1 MHILKELEQRGLAE
15 TGGELHRFA
24 AELYPICRSITGDG
38 IRRTL
43 ALIQNRIPLQISEV
57 PTGTQVFDWT
67 VPKEWNIRDAYVKD
81 SSGKK
86 VVDFRDCNLHILN
99 YSTPVHATMPLKEL
113 KAHLFTLPEHPDW
126 IPYRTSYYKPDWGF
140 CLSHTQFS
148 ALKDGDYEV
157 RIDSSLE
164 DGHLTYGECYLPGAS
179 TDGVLI
185 SCHACHPS
193 LANDNLSGLTVATA
207 LAELLS
213 KKDLRYSY
221 RFLFIPGTIGAIT
234 WLARNRESVGRI
246 RHGLVLTGIGDA
258 GGFHYKKSRRGN
270 AEIDQAAAHVLRHCG
285 ESSEIL
291 EFSPYGYDERQYCSP
306 GFNLPVGCLMRSV
319 WGTFPEYHTSA
330 DNLDFIQP
338 SQLARSLRVCA
349 GIVDVLENNQRY
361 RNSSPYCEP
370 QLGKRNLY
378 RSTGGEAIGVEI
390 NARLWV
396 LNFSDGEHSLLDIA
410 DRSGM
415 PFSAISA
422 AAELLRES
430 GLLSAAAVGTGGG
443 ELSRPTSKDDLT
455 PAAQLT
461 RKQRVTVLD

>member
-1 MHILKELEQRGLAE
+1 MHLLTELDQKDL
-15 TGGELHRFA
+15 TKIGGELRAFA

-38 IRRTL
+38 LRRTL

-57 PTGTQVFDWT
+57 LTGTPVFDWT
-67 VPKEWNIRDAYVKD
+67 VPKEWNIRDAYIKD

-86 VVDFRDCNLHILN
+86 VVDFRNCNLHILN
-99 YSTPVHATMPLKEL
+99 YSTPVHATLPLSEL

-140 CLSHTQFS
+140 CLSHNQLT
-148 ALKDGDYEV
+148 ALKDGNYEV
-157 RIDSSLE
+157 CIESSLE
-164 DGHLTYGECYLPGAS
+164 DGHLTYAECYLPGAS
-179 TDGVLI
+179 TDEVLI

-193 LANDNLSGLTVATA
+193 LANDNLSGLTVATS

-213 KKDLRYSY
+213 GRDLRYSY

-234 WLARNRESVGRI
+234 WLARNRQNIGRI

-258 GGFHYKKSRRGN
+258 DGFHYKKSRRGN
-270 AEIDQAAAHVLRHCG
+270 AEIDQAVAHVLRHTG
-285 ESSEIL
+285 GPSEIL
-291 EFSPYGYDERQYCSP
+291 EFAPYGYDERQYCSP

-338 SQLARSLRVCA
+338 SQLAGSLRVCA
-349 GIVDVLENNQRY
+349 AVVDVLEENRRY
-361 RNSSPYCEP
+361 RNLNPYCEP

-378 RSTGGEAIGVEI
+378 RSTGGEAIGREI

-396 LNFSDGEHSLLDIA
+396 LNLSDGDHSLLDIA

-415 PFSAISA
+415 PFSTISA
-422 AAELLRES
+422 AAELLLKS
-430 GLLSAAAVGTGGG
+430 GLLSEMAVGADRG
-443 ELSRPTSKDDLT
+443 EDNLPRP
-455 PAAQLT
+455 AQLPQK
-461 RKQRVTVLD
+461 RRVTVLD